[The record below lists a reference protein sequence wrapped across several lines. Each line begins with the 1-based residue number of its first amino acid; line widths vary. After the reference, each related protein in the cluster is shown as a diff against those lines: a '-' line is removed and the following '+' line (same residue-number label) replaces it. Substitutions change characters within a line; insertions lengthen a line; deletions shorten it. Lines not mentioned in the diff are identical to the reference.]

1 MQFDAEVFVLTM
13 CHMVILLVTTMARR
27 MLPSRSATNVNE
39 VCSAWAQCYEKG
51 FWRYA
56 TSEDDWGTVEK
67 PNKNLVNLLKV
78 RSESS
83 TPAMC
88 HKLHVI
94 CHMLLLYQ
102 QYAVCGILALGT
114 DILT

>member
-1 MQFDAEVFVLTM
+1 
-13 CHMVILLVTTMARR
+13 MARR
-27 MLPSRSATNVNE
+27 MLPSKSATNANE

-56 TSEDDWGTVEK
+56 TSEDDWGTVQK

-83 TPAMC
+83 TSAMC

-102 QYAVCGILALGT
+102 QFAVWDSGPGY
-114 DILT
+114 

>member
-1 MQFDAEVFVLTM
+1 MPHGDLT
-13 CHMVILLVTTMARR
+13 VTTMARR
-27 MLPSRSATNVNE
+27 MLPAKSAIKADE
-39 VCSAWAQCYEKG
+39 MCYPWAQCFEKG
-51 FWRYA
+51 LFRYA
-56 TSEDDWGTVEK
+56 TSEDDWGTVQK

-83 TPAMC
+83 TSAMC

-102 QYAVCGILALGT
+102 QFAVWDSGPGY
-114 DILT
+114 